1 MIKTPRELAIFI
13 GFLFSLLIA
22 FAEWGTTYNMWY
34 DEDDTEHKTTARH
47 AALRAGFIMFTIL
60 MIFVLAL
67 VFLLPVILSRYYN

>member
-22 FAEWGTTYNMWY
+22 FAAWGTTYNMWY

-47 AALRAGFIMFTIL
+47 AALRAGMFTIL